1 VVDRRQIR
9 QEKAPPII
17 ATLHDWMSAQRDL
30 VSNESATAKALDYS
44 LKRWVALTNYL
55 DDGALPIDQNKVENQ
70 IRPWADANGW
80 RGDADKETSYGHGR
94 HRHVLRQPQPSNAF
108 LQGIPSSLSNICD

>member
-1 VVDRRQIR
+1 MLNGKRGTCDEDRRQIR

-17 ATLHDWMSAQRDL
+17 ATLHDWMLAQRDL

-70 IRPWADANGW
+70 IRPWADANDW
-80 RGDADKETSYGHGR
+80 RGDADKKNL
-94 HRHVLRQPQPSNAF
+94 LRSWQAQTCAAAATAK
-108 LQGIPSSLSNICD
+108 